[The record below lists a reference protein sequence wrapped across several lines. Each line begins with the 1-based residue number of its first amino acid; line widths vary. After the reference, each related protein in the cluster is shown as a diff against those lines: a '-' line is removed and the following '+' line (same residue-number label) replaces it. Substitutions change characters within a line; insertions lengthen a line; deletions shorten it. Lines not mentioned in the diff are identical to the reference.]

1 MRQDRDR
8 ADIEQIR
15 NSKGGQDMIDPN
27 LIRDPARYAVGR
39 RKLLAGSAAGFA
51 ALLASSA
58 PLRQAWAAE
67 TLTVADPGG
76 AWSPAA
82 STAFITPFEKETGVA
97 VSHVAREHY
106 PTVEIKANVETKSYT
121 WDAVIA
127 TDADVNE
134 LAPLNLLEPL
144 DWSGEDMAQIM
155 PEAHQP
161 GWMGQDV
168 YSTVIAY
175 RTDKFGQNGPK
186 NWADFWNVQKF
197 PGRRALHKHP
207 IDMLEAA
214 LLADGVPMKDIY
226 PINMDR
232 AFKKLDQIK
241 PHVDVWWTG
250 GAQTTQMLQDGEVDM
265 LPTWNARAQV
275 VIEAGGPVAISW
287 DQGIYALE
295 GWVIPKGNPRADL
308 ARRFIKFCANAKRQ
322 ADFVTHLAY
331 GPTNPKAYDYIS
343 PERARFLPTAP
354 ANLKLMMQSNTA
366 WWGKNKEAAI
376 ERFNAWLLA

>member
-1 MRQDRDR
+1 
-8 ADIEQIR
+8 
-15 NSKGGQDMIDPN
+15 MIDPT
-27 LIRDPARYAVGR
+27 LIRDPSRYALSR
-39 RKLLAGSAAGFA
+39 RKVLTGSASGVA
-51 ALLASSA
+51 ALLASSVPFDRA
-58 PLRQAWAAE
+58 FAKD

-76 AWSPAA
+76 AWAPASGA
-82 STAFITPFEKETGVA
+82 AFVQPFAKEADVTVK
-97 VSHVAREHY
+97 HIAREHY

-127 TDADVNE
+127 TDADVTE
-134 LAPLNLLEPL
+134 LAPQNLLEAL
-144 DWSGEDMAQIM
+144 DWSGEDMGQIM
-155 PEAHQP
+155 PEAKRP

-168 YSTVIAY
+168 YATIIAY
-175 RTDKFGQNGPK
+175 RTDKYGQNGPK

-214 LLADGVPMKDIY
+214 LLADGVPLKDIY

-241 PHVDVWWTG
+241 PHVAVWWTG
-250 GAQTTQMLQDGEVDM
+250 GAQTTQLLQSGEVD
-265 LPTWNARAQV
+265 LIPTWNARAQV

-287 DQGIYALE
+287 DQGLYALE

-322 ADFVTHLAY
+322 AEFVSRLAY
-331 GPTNPKAYDYIS
+331 GPTNPKAYEFI
-343 PERARFLPTAP
+343 PAERARFLPTAP
-354 ANLKLMMQSNTA
+354 DNLKLMMQSNTE
-366 WWGKNKEAAI
+366 WWGKNKEAAL
-376 ERFNAWLLA
+376 ERFNAWLLT